1 MTRTFWIA
9 TLSLALAAPALG
21 QAPTQTPGPGQS
33 RDCLP
38 NSPQQSTGTSTEAP
52 AMQPVEKSAIL
63 PDADQHG
70 QSAAPTVQQ
79 DSKTVTAQTDC
90 PKPPNQPN
98 APKPN

>member
-9 TLSLALAAPALG
+9 IASLALAAPALA
-21 QAPTQTPGPGQS
+21 QAPLQTPGPGQS

-38 NSPQQSTGTSTEAP
+38 NSAQQSTGTSTEAP
-52 AMQPVEKSAIL
+52 AKQPVEKSAIL
-63 PDADQHG
+63 PEADQHG

-79 DSKTVTAQTDC
+79 DGKTVTAQTDC

>member
-9 TLSLALAAPALG
+9 ALSLALATPTLA
-21 QAPTQTPGPGQS
+21 QAPTQTPGPGQL
-33 RDCLP
+33 RDCAP

-52 AMQPVEKSAIL
+52 AQQPVEKSAIL
-63 PDADQHG
+63 PEADQHG

-79 DSKTVTAQTDC
+79 DGRSVTAQTDC

-98 APKPN
+98 APKTN

>member
-9 TLSLALAAPALG
+9 ALSLALAGPALS
-21 QAPTQTPGPGQS
+21 QAPIQTPGPGQA
-33 RDCLP
+33 RDCAP
-38 NSPQQSTGTSTEAP
+38 NSAQQSATTSTEAP
-52 AMQPVEKSAIL
+52 AKQPVEKSAIL

-79 DSKTVTAQTDC
+79 DSQSVTAQSDC

-98 APKPN
+98 APKTN

>member
-1 MTRTFWIA
+1 
-9 TLSLALAAPALG
+9 
-21 QAPTQTPGPGQS
+21 
-33 RDCLP
+33 
-38 NSPQQSTGTSTEAP
+38 
-52 AMQPVEKSAIL
+52 MQPVEKSAVL